1 MAFYCYFLPAYCGWH
16 FGFPVS
22 LTAATS
28 IIPKG
33 LETWNTKELKNDFNS
48 QVLLICRLSKY
59 DLCARVCGDG
69 KRDDVVD
76 GEKIVQT
83 CLGFAIFLVKFGF

>member
-1 MAFYCYFLPAYCGWH
+1 MDGTLGLLSP
-16 FGFPVS
+16 
-22 LTAATS
+22 TAATS
-28 IIPKG
+28 IISKAFQ
-33 LETWNTKELKNDFNS
+33 TWNTKELENDFNS

-76 GEKIVQT
+76 GEKI
-83 CLGFAIFLVKFGF
+83 I